1 MKATIRNRSL
11 SILLAVCMILSLP
24 GTILTVH
31 ADSSVRL
38 SPLNLTETLFNS
50 AKGWVASGTSDI
62 YNYVSAESAAQ
73 GWLWQYDLSSRKYTL
88 TLSGVHIDCSST
100 GSRSGKA
107 VDFAALSLPA
117 GSTLR
122 IADGTVNTIIG
133 GLGTFTSDSATDL
146 RSYAIYSPGD
156 LNILGSGTL
165 SAESIKAFGEWVP
178 LFDELHSYAVFLSGE
193 TLRIG
198 DAANHPTVSL
208 KSGDAA
214 ESWPSDRSYSSALYG
229 SLQLENGD
237 VSLTSGYVT
246 GPYALSAGVRF
257 GLIDISG
264 GSLTIR
270 AGKIKASDP
279 ESRSFG
285 GTLHSFTGGTLYA
298 TGYSSAISLT
308 DISDNST
315 RSVASSAS
323 LMGSS
328 AYDSTPVDS
337 IHAAYSSEDSSN
349 LFYMESEVQP
359 TETKAL
365 TVGLSMSPS
374 IKLMPAEDGNNTSEV
389 YGSDDPKSF
398 TVTLQNFTGSL
409 TDAVPQ
415 WCTETGEASASGA
428 GSNLEYHEDS
438 HTVTFTP
445 TASVGIY
452 HLKLTGRD
460 GSGPDILSSNV
471 VSFTITKAV
480 YPLAVEKTVSI
491 PTLKTVDGSLSL
503 ADIFSSDDLPEG
515 ASAVSAERTASQNVM
530 SSVSVSADGSGLQYT
545 SNSNP
550 SGSALSDSYSVK
562 IQSADYEDFA
572 ASVIFTTHDQ
582 LPVTFDFNPE
592 DAVYDGKPHT
602 GYTGSVRVL
611 TADEKT
617 DVTAACSPLVI
628 RFTGISGKEVYPLT
642 DQAPADAGYYFV
654 TFYFENNTYIGNE
667 TDIFTIQKADQAA
680 PAAPALLS
688 SSRDSISVSTLSGQ
702 KYMCQGPDGNTDWQ
716 DSGSFTQLSTDTEYK
731 IYTYLTGDEN
741 HNDSLLSEPLTVRT
755 SKEEI
760 VSLTPP
766 EDRTL
771 KDFCETAEDVIGL
784 LEASIDG
791 KDEDGDT
798 QRLTLQWSV
807 SGSYDSSDGKT
818 NSFLW
823 SASAPAGYTFS
834 SGLAASGSI
843 LVTNKPAVPVIAPSI
858 KLSPASNIDGT
869 EEVYGDHDTKTFT
882 VTLQDFRDS
891 LTGALPQWC
900 TETGEADTKAAGSDL
915 EYHDD
920 SHTVTFTSTAPAGT
934 YHFRLTGHDGTGAET
949 ISSNIITFTI
959 RKAKYPLALSKTVV
973 IPADSVTSGTLAL
986 SELFDGTEVPDGASF
1001 SDAALT
1007 SSGQVM
1013 DSVSP
1018 DSSDRTLLNYTSKS
1032 SSSSEVR
1039 TDTFSV
1045 KITASNYEDFNV
1057 TVLFTNYGK
1066 KTPVTFRYEN
1076 EDAVYDGNP
1085 HPGYTGSI
1093 SVITAEDGKDVTSQ
1107 CSPLTMQY
1115 DGVHGQDTYQS
1126 GQAPTGSGFY
1136 FLTVKFENDQYAGCE
1151 TSVFEIRKAGQNA
1164 PSAPTLLSSSYDSLA
1179 VRADRGQQYRCQ
1191 GPYEYA
1197 KWQDGGTFTGLS
1209 TYTEY
1214 KIYTFIPGDV
1224 NHEDSPVSQPLTVKT
1239 AKEKIVSLTP
1249 PADRS
1254 LSELCRTAGDVIRTL
1269 DETLCGTD
1277 QNGDTQLLPVQW
1289 EVVGSYDSTDGKS
1302 NQFRWTASAPDGYE
1316 FDSTLASAGTITVTN
1331 RASAPFTVPASS
1343 SIGSTQFDAV
1353 QSGHVTTV
1361 SPSAGQTAAI
1371 VSSEKDTGN
1380 VKIDFTS
1387 AQTETAVISS
1397 SLISSVKNSRNP
1409 LGLTLVLSDGTV
1421 TIDEPAVDFLADGND
1436 LKVCFAEIS
1445 AAALSAVQQKS
1456 YAQASGAIS
1465 VVSTR
1470 KLIRFSMSSGDT
1482 AISTCGNGTV
1492 SVSTPYTLSAGADGS
1507 KITAWYLD
1515 DSGKMGKLNG
1525 SYSAGTKRAGFTS
1538 SSVRTFVIGSLAEE
1552 RLYGPDRYGTM
1563 TENVRKGFP
1572 DGCDTVVLAS
1582 GENWPDALAA
1592 SALAGMYEC
1601 PVLLTEPNRLTAQT
1615 ASLLSFIK
1623 ASKVY
1628 MIGGTS
1634 ALSDN
1639 VRTDLIRC
1647 GIDEKN
1653 IQRVYGADRT
1663 KTAEEI
1669 EKKIVAS
1676 VDSDICIIASGKD
1689 FADALSISSY
1699 AYSQKAPILLTQ
1711 QDGTLSADTLKLARN
1726 FESVCIIGGNAAVSE
1741 KAEEQL
1747 SGASICRISG
1757 ADRYATSKA
1766 VINAFCPDTVP
1777 LFTVSSGENYPD
1789 ALTSAPLSGMTGGS
1803 TLLVKGN
1810 GSVLNDDQSSLI
1822 GSADSVCVIGG
1833 TAAVTGSLEDAVI
1846 SSMK

>member
-24 GTILTVH
+24 GTTLTVH

-50 AKGWVASGTSDI
+50 AKGWTASGTSDV

-122 IADGTVNTIIG
+122 IADGTENTIIG
-133 GLGTFTSDSATDL
+133 GLGTFSSESATDL

-165 SAESIKAFGEWVP
+165 SAESIKAYGQWIP
-178 LFDELHSYAVFLSGE
+178 LFEELHSYAVFLSGE

-198 DAANHPTVSL
+198 DAENHPTVSL

-214 ESWPSDRSYSSALYG
+214 EIWLSERSYTSALYG
-229 SLQLENGD
+229 SLQVNNGA
-237 VSLTSGYVT
+237 VSLTSGYAG

-270 AGKIKASDP
+270 AGKIRGTDP

-285 GTLHSFTGGTLYA
+285 GTLHSFTGGSLYA
-298 TGYSSAISLT
+298 AGYSSALSLT

-315 RSVASSAS
+315 RSVAASAS

-337 IHAAYSSEDSSN
+337 IHAAYSSEDASN
-349 LFYMESEVQP
+349 LFFMESEVQP
-359 TETKAL
+359 KETKAL

-374 IKLMPAEDGNNTSEV
+374 IKLMPAEDGNNTSEA

-398 TVTLQNFTGSL
+398 TVTLQSFTGSL

-415 WCTETGEASASGA
+415 WCTEAGEPSSSGA
-428 GSNLEYHEDS
+428 GSNLEYQESS

-452 HLKLTGRD
+452 HLKVTGRD

-480 YPLAVEKTVSI
+480 YPLAVAKTVSI
-491 PTLKTVDGSLSL
+491 PSLRTVTGSLSL

-515 ASAVSAERTASQNVM
+515 ASAVSAERTDSQNVM
-530 SSVSVSADGSGLQYT
+530 SSVSVSSDGSGLQYT
-545 SNSNP
+545 SNS
-550 SGSALSDSYSVK
+550 SAAALSDTYSVK
-562 IQSADYEDFA
+562 IQSADYEDFS

-582 LPVTFDFNPE
+582 LPVTFDFIPE
-592 DAVYDGKPHT
+592 DAVYDGTPHS

-611 TADEKT
+611 TADTKT
-617 DVTAACSPLVI
+617 DVTGTGSQLDI
-628 RFTGISGKEVYPLT
+628 RYTGISGKAIYPLT
-642 DQAPADAGYYFV
+642 DRAPVDAGYYFV
-654 TFYFENNTYIGNE
+654 TFRFEDNTYLGNE

-680 PAAPALLS
+680 PPAPALQS
-688 SSRDSISVSTLSGQ
+688 FSRDSISVSTVSGQ

-716 DSGSFTQLSTDTEYK
+716 DSGSFAQLSTDTEYK
-731 IYTYLTGDEN
+731 IYTYLPGDAN

-755 SKEEI
+755 ANEEI
-760 VSLTPP
+760 VSLVPP
-766 EDRTL
+766 ENRTL
-771 KDFCETAEDVIGL
+771 KDFCESAADVIGV
-784 LEASIDG
+784 LESSIDG
-791 KDEDGDT
+791 KDEDGHA
-798 QRLTLQWSV
+798 QRLTVHWSV
-807 SGSYDSSDGKT
+807 IGSYDSTDGKT
-818 NSFLW
+818 NSFHW
-823 SASAPAGYTFS
+823 SADAPAGYTFT
-834 SGLAASGSI
+834 SGLVTTGTI
-843 LVTNKPAVPVIAPSI
+843 LVINKPAVPAAAPSI

-869 EEVYGDHDTKTFT
+869 DEVYGDHDTKTFT
-882 VTLQDFRDS
+882 VTLQNFRDS

-900 TETGEADTKAAGSDL
+900 TETGKADTKAAGSDL

-920 SHTVTFTSTAPAGT
+920 SRTVTFTSTAPAGT

-959 RKAKYPLALSKTVV
+959 RKAKYPLALSKTVI
-973 IPADSVTSGTLAL
+973 IPADSVTSGTLSL
-986 SELFDGTEVPDGASF
+986 SDIFDGTGVPDDASV
-1001 SDAALT
+1001 SGVELT
-1007 SSGQVM
+1007 ASNQVM
-1013 DSVSP
+1013 DSVSA
-1018 DSSDRTLLNYTSKS
+1018 DSANGKLLHYTSKNS
-1032 SSSSEVR
+1032 TSAEAR

-1045 KITASNYEDFNV
+1045 KIASSNYEDFNV
-1057 TVLFTNYGK
+1057 SVLFTNYGK
-1066 KTPVTFRYEN
+1066 KTPVIFRYEN

-1085 HPGYTGSI
+1085 HAGYTGSI
-1093 SVITAEDGKDVTSQ
+1093 SVITAEGGKDVTAQ

-1115 DGVHGQDTYQS
+1115 DGVHGQSTYQS
-1126 GQAPTGSGFY
+1126 GQAPTGAGFY

-1151 TSVFEIRKAGQNA
+1151 TSVFEIKKAAQNT
-1164 PSAPTLLSSSYDSLA
+1164 PSAPVLLSSSYDSLA
-1179 VRADRGQQYRCQ
+1179 VRAVSGQQYRCQ
-1191 GPYEYA
+1191 GPYEA
-1197 KWQDGGTFTGLS
+1197 ARWQDSGTFTGLS

-1224 NHEDSPVSQPLTVKT
+1224 NHEDSAVSQPLTVKT
-1239 AKEKIVSLTP
+1239 SKEKIVSLTP
-1249 PADRS
+1249 PADRE
-1254 LSELCRTAGDVIRTL
+1254 LRELCRTAGDVIQTL

-1277 QNGDTQLLPVQW
+1277 QNGDTQLLPVHW
-1289 EVVGSYDSTDGKS
+1289 EAVGSYDSTDGKS
-1302 NQFRWTASAPDGYE
+1302 NPFRWTASAPEGYE
-1316 FDSTLASAGTITVTN
+1316 FDSALASEGTMTVTN

-1343 SIGSTQFDAV
+1343 SIGNTQFDAV
-1353 QSGHVTTV
+1353 QSGHVTAV
-1361 SPSAGQTAAI
+1361 SPSSEQISAI
-1371 VSSEKDTGN
+1371 VSSVKDTGN

-1387 AQTETAVISS
+1387 VQAETAVISS

-1409 LGLTLVLSDGTV
+1409 LGMTLLLSDGTV
-1421 TIDEPAVDFLADGND
+1421 TIDEPALDAIAGGND
-1436 LKVCFAEIS
+1436 LKVSFAEIS

-1456 YAQASGAIS
+1456 YAQAVGAIS
-1465 VVSTR
+1465 VISTR

-1482 AISTCGNGTV
+1482 AILSCGSGTV

-1525 SYSAGTKRAGFTS
+1525 SYSAAAKRAGFS
-1538 SSVRTFVIGSLAEE
+1538 SSSIRTFVIGSLAEE
-1552 RLYGPDRYGTM
+1552 RLYGPDRYDTM
-1563 TENVRKGFP
+1563 TENVKKGFP

-1592 SALAGMYEC
+1592 SALAGMYGC
-1601 PVLLTEPNRLTAQT
+1601 PVLLTEPNRLTART
-1615 ASLLSFIK
+1615 ASLISFLK

-1628 MIGGTS
+1628 IIGGTS

-1639 VRTDLIRC
+1639 VRTDLIRS
-1647 GIDEKN
+1647 GIDEKK

-1669 EKKIVAS
+1669 EKRIMAS
-1676 VDSDICIIASGKD
+1676 VSSDVCIIASGKD

-1699 AYSQKAPILLTQ
+1699 AYSQKTPILLTQ
-1711 QDGTLSADTLKLARN
+1711 QDGTLSADTLKLARS
-1726 FESVCIIGGNAAVSE
+1726 FESICIIGGNAAVSD
-1741 KAEEQL
+1741 KTEEQL
-1747 SGASICRISG
+1747 AGISICRIAG

-1766 VINAFCPDTVP
+1766 VINAFCPGTVP

-1810 GSVLNDDQSSLI
+1810 GTVLNDDQSSLI
-1822 GSADSVCVIGG
+1822 GNADSVYVIGG